1 MGRNT
6 SASIHRGA
14 VQRPLACL
22 DQNAIEVKVSQGM
35 IKKIFG
41 CSAITASFITGCYAF
56 ASPWLALRDLTQAF
70 ENQDA
75 RKIEKLVDFPELRE
89 DIKATAKAAM
99 MKSAAIEL
107 DGNPF
112 AAMGI
117 MMANAI
123 VDPIID
129 QVISPAGL
137 KLFFSAGELSMDK
150 DVVSKNID
158 SIAKDFIS
166 SGDQGETSQE
176 IDAAESIEV
185 KTEYIGINE
194 FKVQVSKADIINESV
209 SFYMRRE
216 GLGGWK
222 VNGIRVP
229 DSLVERL
236 MDNQC
241 RAISDLTLN

>member
-1 MGRNT
+1 MF
-6 SASIHRGA
+6 
-14 VQRPLACL
+14 
-22 DQNAIEVKVSQGM
+22 
-35 IKKIFG
+35 KKIFSY
-41 CSAITASFITGCYAF
+41 SAIAASVVTGCYAF
-56 ASPWLALRDLTQAF
+56 ASPWLALRDLKQAF
-70 ENQDA
+70 EDQDT

-89 DIKATAKAAM
+89 DIKVTAKAAM

-107 DGNPF
+107 EGNPF

-137 KLFFSAGELSMDK
+137 QLFFSAEEMSI
-150 DVVSKNID
+150 DVDEVSKNID
-158 SIAKDFIS
+158 LIAKDLIS
-166 SGDQGETSQE
+166 AGDRSEIYQGM
-176 IDAAESIEV
+176 DAVQSNEV
-185 KTEYIGINE
+185 KTEYVGINE
-194 FKVQVSKADIINESV
+194 FEVQVSNAENLNESV

-216 GLGGWK
+216 GLAGWK

-229 DSLVERL
+229 DSLVERW

-241 RAISDLTLN
+241 PTIRSLNVN

>member
-1 MGRNT
+1 MF
-6 SASIHRGA
+6 
-14 VQRPLACL
+14 
-22 DQNAIEVKVSQGM
+22 
-35 IKKIFG
+35 KKIFG
-41 CSAITASFITGCYAF
+41 YSAIAASVVTGCYAF
-56 ASPWLALRDLTQAF
+56 ASPWLALKDLTQAF
-70 ENQDA
+70 EDQDT

-89 DIKATAKAAM
+89 DIKETARAAM

-107 DGNPF
+107 EGNPF

-137 KLFFSAGELSMDK
+137 QLFFSVGEMSGGTDGLPE
-150 DVVSKNID
+150 NID
-158 SIAKDFIS
+158 AIARDLIPSGDGGEAS
-166 SGDQGETSQE
+166 SGVDTVQSV
-176 IDAAESIEV
+176 EV

-194 FKVQVSKADIINESV
+194 FEVQVSNEGALDESV

-222 VNGIRVP
+222 VSGLRVP
-229 DSLVERL
+229 DSLIEKL
-236 MDNQC
+236 MEY
-241 RAISDLTLN
+241 

>member
-1 MGRNT
+1 MF
-6 SASIHRGA
+6 
-14 VQRPLACL
+14 
-22 DQNAIEVKVSQGM
+22 
-35 IKKIFG
+35 KKIFS
-41 CSAITASFITGCYAF
+41 CSAIAASVVTGCYAF

-70 ENQDA
+70 QDQDT

-89 DIKATAKAAM
+89 DIKVTAKAAM

-107 DGNPF
+107 EGNPF

-137 KLFFSAGELSMDK
+137 QLFFSAGEMSGGTDGLPE
-150 DVVSKNID
+150 NID
-158 SIAKDFIS
+158 AIARDLIA
-166 SGDQGETSQE
+166 SGNGSEASHGV
-176 IDAAESIEV
+176 DAAQSIEV
-185 KTEYIGINE
+185 KTEYLGINE
-194 FKVQVSKADIINESV
+194 FEVQVRNIDMFNESV

-222 VNGIRVP
+222 VDGISVP
-229 DSLVERL
+229 DSLVEKL
-236 MDNQC
+236 MED
-241 RAISDLTLN
+241 

>member
-1 MGRNT
+1 MF
-6 SASIHRGA
+6 
-14 VQRPLACL
+14 
-22 DQNAIEVKVSQGM
+22 
-35 IKKIFG
+35 KKIFG
-41 CSAITASFITGCYAF
+41 YSAIAASVVTGCYAF

-70 ENQDA
+70 EEQDT
-75 RKIEKLVDFPELRE
+75 RKLEKLVDFPELRE
-89 DIKATAKAAM
+89 DIKVTTKAAM

-107 DGNPF
+107 EGNPF

-137 KLFFSAGELSMDK
+137 QLFFSAGEMSGGADGIPE
-150 DVVSKNID
+150 NID
-158 SIAKDFIS
+158 AIARDLTPS
-166 SGDQGETSQE
+166 RDGGEASRG
-176 IDAAESIEV
+176 IEV
-185 KTEYIGINE
+185 KTEYVGINE
-194 FKVQVSKADIINESV
+194 FEVQVRNADMFNESV

-229 DSLVERL
+229 DSIVEEL
-236 MDNQC
+236 MED
-241 RAISDLTLN
+241 

>member
-1 MGRNT
+1 MF
-6 SASIHRGA
+6 
-14 VQRPLACL
+14 
-22 DQNAIEVKVSQGM
+22 
-35 IKKIFG
+35 KKIFG
-41 CSAITASFITGCYAF
+41 YSAIAASVVTGCYAF

-70 ENQDA
+70 EDQDT
-75 RKIEKLVDFPELRE
+75 RQLEKLVDFPELRE
-89 DIKATAKAAM
+89 DIKVTAKAAM

-107 DGNPF
+107 EGNPF

-137 KLFFSAGELSMDK
+137 QLFFSAGEMSGGADA
-150 DVVSKNID
+150 VPENID
-158 SIAKDFIS
+158 AIARGLIPS
-166 SGDQGETSQE
+166 SDDGGEASRG
-176 IDAAESIEV
+176 IEV
-185 KTEYIGINE
+185 KTEYVGINE
-194 FKVQVSKADIINESV
+194 FEVQVRNADMFNESV

-229 DSLVERL
+229 DSIVEEL
-236 MDNQC
+236 MEDQALDVN
-241 RAISDLTLN
+241 I

>member
-1 MGRNT
+1 MF
-6 SASIHRGA
+6 
-14 VQRPLACL
+14 
-22 DQNAIEVKVSQGM
+22 
-35 IKKIFG
+35 KKIFG
-41 CSAITASFITGCYAF
+41 YSAIAASVVTGCYAF
-56 ASPWLALRDLTQAF
+56 ASPWLALKDLTQAF
-70 ENQDA
+70 EDQDI

-89 DIKATAKAAM
+89 DIKVTARAAM

-107 DGNPF
+107 EGNPF

-137 KLFFSAGELSMDK
+137 QLFFSAGEMSGGTDGLPE
-150 DVVSKNID
+150 NID
-158 SIAKDFIS
+158 ALARDLIPSGDVGEAS
-166 SGDQGETSQE
+166 SGVDTVQSV
-176 IDAAESIEV
+176 EV

-194 FKVQVSKADIINESV
+194 FEVQVSNEGAFNESV

-222 VNGIRVP
+222 ISGLRVP
-229 DSLVERL
+229 DSLIEKL
-236 MDNQC
+236 MDY
-241 RAISDLTLN
+241 